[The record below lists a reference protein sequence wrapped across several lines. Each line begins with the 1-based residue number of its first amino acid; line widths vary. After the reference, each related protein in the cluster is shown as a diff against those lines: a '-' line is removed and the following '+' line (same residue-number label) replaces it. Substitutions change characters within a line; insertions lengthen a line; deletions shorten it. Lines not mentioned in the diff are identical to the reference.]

1 MSLSSGVRK
10 TDPAL
15 YKDRIITS
23 ADTRDDVAQI
33 LYGLSLRGVKA
44 VEVEN
49 EEKTPHSQIEGAK
62 PPRFLILMETQND
75 LQWQI
80 AQDSIKSIWDAI
92 LEQHPRAV
100 TPSGHCSF
108 CGYDVERL
116 PRPTVCPECGV
127 EIDSIAARRVVRDR
141 RL

>member
-1 MSLSSGVRK
+1 MRK

-116 PRPTVCPECGV
+116 PRPTICPECGV
-127 EIDSIAARRVVRDR
+127 DVDSIAARRVVRLR

>member
-1 MSLSSGVRK
+1 MRK
-10 TDPAL
+10 SDPGIHN
-15 YKDRIITS
+15 DRIITS

-49 EEKTPHSQIEGAK
+49 EGKVTLAPIEGAK
-62 PPRFLILMETQND
+62 VPRFLILIEKDNE

-80 AQDSIKSIWDAI
+80 AQDSIQSIWDAI

-108 CGYDVERL
+108 CGYDVEKL
-116 PRPTVCPECGV
+116 PRPTICPECGV
-127 EIDSIAARRVVRDR
+127 DIDSIAARRVVRAR
-141 RL
+141 RS

>member
-1 MSLSSGVRK
+1 MPSREPES
-10 TDPAL
+10 D
-15 YKDRIITS
+15 DQRIITS

-33 LYGLSLRGVKA
+33 LYGLSLRGVRA
-44 VEVEN
+44 YEIEHGQN
-49 EEKTPHSQIEGAK
+49 TPDNQIPGAK
-62 PPRFLILMETQND
+62 PPRFLILIDSDGAMPRK
-75 LQWQI
+75 I
-80 AQDSIKSIWDAI
+80 AQDSIGSIWDAI

-108 CGYDVERL
+108 CGYDVQRM

-127 EIDSIAARRVVRDR
+127 DLDSIAARRAVRSR